1 MRVLKFTCI
10 FIVLMSCFE
19 TVQQQSKVISPEEM
33 QSLLQIDNVQ
43 LVDVRTPEEYELGFI
58 ADAKNIDFL
67 SPNFLEEVER
77 LDKKKPI
84 IVYCEKGGR
93 SAKCAEKLKEVGF
106 IKIYDLEGGYSKW
119 KYQDN

>member
-10 FIVLMSCFE
+10 FIVLMSCLE